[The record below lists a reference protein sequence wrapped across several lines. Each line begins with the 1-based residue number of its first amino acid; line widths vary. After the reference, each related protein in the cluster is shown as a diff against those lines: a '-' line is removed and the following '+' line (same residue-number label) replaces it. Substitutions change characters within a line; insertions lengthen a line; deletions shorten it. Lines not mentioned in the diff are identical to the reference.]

1 MKKQISRRR
10 RMSYGIFASTLLT
23 SLVIMVLVGVFTIGG
38 SKERASVYINQ
49 KEVSGSNVQAVATSI
64 AEEAKYKGDQ
74 IDIVLEYEGKTYPI
88 KLDDIEVNSN
98 IHTIVQD
105 FSDRQYALD
114 HKEQY
119 LGAFLKTKR
128 SYFVAIQYLF
138 PGIDNKIDEIEKS
151 VKVNPVNSEIIM
163 KNGNIE
169 VTPHQNGLAIDRE
182 KLYKSMTLAFYETD
196 AIHLS
201 LPMKQINPEITSED
215 NKQCCSIRSSFST
228 NVSDSTGNR
237 KHNVRL
243 ALEKCNGLRVESGQ
257 QVSFNDLT
265 GPHSAENGYKSA
277 IIILKGKFTDGMGGG
292 VCQASTTL
300 YNALLEA
307 GIEINEVSKHTLPVK
322 YVPLALDA
330 MVSNNSDLVFTNN
343 LAHPITILTSATKD
357 DVTVTIVGED
367 LGSVKYSTRSEVVK
381 VLPHKGDQIIVDTK
395 GEYSDKV
402 LFVGEQYRLAY
413 PRQGYEVEAFLE
425 KYEDG
430 KLVETKKIRH
440 ETYQPQQGQVVEGAL
455 EKPEILDNID
465 NQVETISAQEYEDV
479 MAVPFEIESINTIPT
494 NMCP

>member
-1 MKKQISRRR
+1 
-10 RMSYGIFASTLLT
+10 
-23 SLVIMVLVGVFTIGG
+23 
-38 SKERASVYINQ
+38 
-49 KEVSGSNVQAVATSI
+49 
-64 AEEAKYKGDQ
+64 
-74 IDIVLEYEGKTYPI
+74 
-88 KLDDIEVNSN
+88 
-98 IHTIVQD
+98 
-105 FSDRQYALD
+105 
-114 HKEQY
+114 
-119 LGAFLKTKR
+119 
-128 SYFVAIQYLF
+128 
-138 PGIDNKIDEIEKS
+138 
-151 VKVNPVNSEIIM
+151 
-163 KNGNIE
+163 
-169 VTPHQNGLAIDRE
+169 
-182 KLYKSMTLAFYETD
+182 
-196 AIHLS
+196 
-201 LPMKQINPEITSED
+201 
-215 NKQCCSIRSSFST
+215 
-228 NVSDSTGNR
+228 
-237 KHNVRL
+237 
-243 ALEKCNGLRVESGQ
+243 
-257 QVSFNDLT
+257 
-265 GPHSAENGYKSA
+265 
-277 IIILKGKFTDGMGGG
+277 MGGG

-479 MAVPFEIESINTIPT
+479 MAVPFDVESINTIPT